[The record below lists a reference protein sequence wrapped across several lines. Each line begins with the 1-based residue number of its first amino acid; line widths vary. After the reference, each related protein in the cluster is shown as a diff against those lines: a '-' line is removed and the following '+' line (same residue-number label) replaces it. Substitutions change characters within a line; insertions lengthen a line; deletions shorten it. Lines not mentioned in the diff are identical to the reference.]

1 MVACP
6 RRELTTG
13 GRVALD
19 GGSYLVKRQSKHIMQ
34 QEGSA
39 FEWRQPLHCE
49 HQRECDVFSFFLLH
63 DRIGK
68 PGADIGFTLALCRFE
83 LIETKSCDHPA
94 KERLGLT
101 DLLAINP
108 HPADEGLLHHVLG
121 VRYRAQHAIGDPH
134 EARAQRIKDLRC
146 AVKAWLR
153 HQAAALAAALAAA
166 GSIHVPKPTASL
178 FQPLMMLIMSVS
190 FTCSS
195 SLNWA
200 LSAA

>member
-6 RRELTTG
+6 RCELTTG
-13 GRVALD
+13 GRIALD
-19 GGSYLVKRQSKHIMQ
+19 GGGDLVKPQSKHIMQ

-39 FEWRQPLHCE
+39 FERREPLHCE
-49 HQRECDVFSFFLLH
+49 HQRECDVFPFVLLH

-68 PGADIGFTLALCRFE
+68 PGADIGFTLQLCRFE
-83 LIETKSCDHPA
+83 LIETKPCDQPA

-101 DLLAINP
+101 DLFAVKP
-108 HPADEGLLHHVLG
+108 DPADEGLLHHVRG
-121 VRYRAQHAIGDPH
+121 VRHRAQHAIGDTH
-134 EARAQRIKDLRC
+134 GGAGAAEQRSPLRPGGL
-146 AVKAWLR
+146 APPSGY
-153 HQAAALAAALAAA
+153 ALAAALAAA
-166 GSIHVPKPTASL
+166 GSSHVPKPTESR

-200 LSAA
+200 LSAP